1 MRERSYGIG
10 GRRRGFGNGPMVAI
24 IFVAVVIA
32 GIWFYQKSQD
42 LSAAQGSLLV
52 NINTATAAQLE
63 TLPGIGPALAVKII
77 ANRPY
82 QAVTDLVRVRGISK
96 QGAKSLQRLL
106 TVTEGTR
113 RVDGISRVNRWLD
126 RVTYLD
132 RTAIG
137 GIALATVA
145 AIYYGLP
152 WWRSWR
158 LRRQNARTLSLAA
171 AAERRRWKDHRRE

>member
-42 LSAAQGSLLV
+42 LGAAQGSLLV

-63 TLPGIGPALAVKII
+63 TLPGIGPALAVKVI
-77 ANRPY
+77 ASRPY

-96 QGAKSLQRLL
+96 QGVKSLQPFLAV
-106 TVTEGTR
+106 TVGTQ
-113 RVDGISRVNRWLD
+113 RVHGNSWANRWLD
-126 RVTYLD
+126 RVTHLD
-132 RTAIG
+132 RTAVG
-137 GIALATVA
+137 GIAVATVA
-145 AIYYGLP
+145 AICCGLP

-158 LRRQNARTLSLAA
+158 LRRQNARALSLAA